1 MDFPYHSIHRAPD
14 PSFFRAEISVPS
26 GTWTDS
32 NGDGDADPGETI
44 VYSLE
49 ITNTGTVSMNN
60 MTMASDTVGV
70 ENIECPPLPEGGLAP
85 GSKVSCAA
93 THEVRVMSRYVQSK
107 RARSSIRAFQGYNY
121 PSKAFEETALLV
133 SARNCL
139 VRLCHRVIAMGPWV
153 GLNSAV
159 LVSPTVLSLGFLWQ
173 LTQDDIDTGEVITL
187 KTVRMENPMGA
198 EANATSSHTDTSMT
212 RRPGINLGDLDDLAS
227 DALLR
232 HRFCVSYIYLL
243 YCQHISFPLLH
254 FSARFSRA
262 ALPVLN
268 KYADL
273 RRWPAYLYPVPPNS
287 LIAASQQYIF
297 CHHLTCL
304 KTPASNLCGSHGCS
318 LG

>member
-1 MDFPYHSIHRAPD
+1 
-14 PSFFRAEISVPS
+14 
-26 GTWTDS
+26 
-32 NGDGDADPGETI
+32 
-44 VYSLE
+44 
-49 ITNTGTVSMNN
+49 
-60 MTMASDTVGV
+60 
-70 ENIECPPLPEGGLAP
+70 
-85 GSKVSCAA
+85 
-93 THEVRVMSRYVQSK
+93 
-107 RARSSIRAFQGYNY
+107 
-121 PSKAFEETALLV
+121 
-133 SARNCL
+133 
-139 VRLCHRVIAMGPWV
+139 MGPWV

-187 KTVRMENPMGA
+187 ETVKMENPMGA

-287 LIAASQQYIF
+287 LIAASQQYVF

>member
-1 MDFPYHSIHRAPD
+1 METRCTSRGRHGDFPYHSIHRAPD

-121 PSKAFEETALLV
+121 PSKAFEETALLGFSQKLLGAGSV
-133 SARNCL
+133 
-139 VRLCHRVIAMGPWV
+139 
-153 GLNSAV
+153 
-159 LVSPTVLSLGFLWQ
+159 TV
-173 LTQDDIDTGEVITL
+173 
-187 KTVRMENPMGA
+187 
-198 EANATSSHTDTSMT
+198 
-212 RRPGINLGDLDDLAS
+212 
-227 DALLR
+227 
-232 HRFCVSYIYLL
+232 
-243 YCQHISFPLLH
+243 
-254 FSARFSRA
+254 
-262 ALPVLN
+262 
-268 KYADL
+268 
-273 RRWPAYLYPVPPNS
+273 
-287 LIAASQQYIF
+287 
-297 CHHLTCL
+297 
-304 KTPASNLCGSHGCS
+304 
-318 LG
+318 